1 MLEMPLLREEVAS
14 MTSKFPLEFSIFVI
28 LMIGSVMLLRCG
40 FCFSVFVIT
49 YAQAS
54 RGLAGVCR
62 SRSSEAERLRLWVN
76 LGFNSS
82 SVLSLYD
89 PGRVTSLL

>member
-1 MLEMPLLREEVAS
+1 MEGEGGLAVMEIDLMSSPPPEYPALLEMPLLREEVAS

-49 YAQAS
+49 
-54 RGLAGVCR
+54 
-62 SRSSEAERLRLWVN
+62 
-76 LGFNSS
+76 
-82 SVLSLYD
+82 
-89 PGRVTSLL
+89 